1 MRRHLVA
8 AALGGALTLALS
20 ACGSD
25 AQNTADVDVC
35 NQYNNLISRWSTD
48 YGNEMGA
55 VGQADAAGDEQRRET
70 AVPVVRGLYE
80 TMASDMRAQAARAT
94 NEELADALN
103 DAADGLDEIAGEIET
118 YEDVEA
124 APDMMSEGT
133 FADAGQRVSEICAG

>member
-8 AALGGALTLALS
+8 AALGGALALALS

-25 AQNTADVDVC
+25 AQDAADVDVC

-48 YGNEMGA
+48 YGAEMGA

-70 AVPVVRGLYE
+70 AVPVVRELYQS
-80 TMASDMRAQAARAT
+80 MASDMRAQAARAT

-103 DAADGLDEIAGEIET
+103 DAADGLDEIAGQIET

>member
-1 MRRHLVA
+1 MRRHLAA
-8 AALGGALTLALS
+8 AALGGALALAMS

-25 AQNTADVDVC
+25 APNSADVDVC

-48 YGNEMGA
+48 YGAEMGA

-70 AVPVVRGLYE
+70 AVPVVREMYQ
-80 TMASDMRAQAARAT
+80 TMASDMRAQAGRAT
-94 NEELADALN
+94 NDDLADALN
-103 DAADGLDEIAGEIET
+103 DAADGLDEIAGQIET